1 MSNRETKPSMFT
13 LTLLAVVI
21 CAVAV
26 LLMPAQAGTEESAA
40 ATIAVSDY
48 LPAQI
53 ANQAKEVVP
62 EPMMYY

>member
-48 LPAQI
+48 LPARI
-53 ANQAKEVVP
+53 ENQAKEIVP
-62 EPMMYY
+62 EPAMYY

>member
-1 MSNRETKPSMFT
+1 MSNRENKPNMLT
-13 LTLLAVVI
+13 VTLLAIVI

-40 ATIAVSDY
+40 ANLAVSDY

-53 ANQAKEVVP
+53 QNQAKEIVP

>member
-40 ATIAVSDY
+40 AVIAASDY
-48 LPAQI
+48 LPARI
-53 ANQAKEVVP
+53 ENQAKEIVP